1 MLQTVKKLDSKTIK
15 VILSLLTDKSVVIL
29 YVFIFKIK
37 YPICCDDLPKPSP
50 RVKKDKVRPG
60 PATKSIKLDEPK
72 NLRVK

>member
-37 YPICCDDLPKPSP
+37 YPICCLHTYCIFILNPPPPAIFSHQKPISYLWH
-50 RVKKDKVRPG
+50 
-60 PATKSIKLDEPK
+60 ATE
-72 NLRVK
+72 